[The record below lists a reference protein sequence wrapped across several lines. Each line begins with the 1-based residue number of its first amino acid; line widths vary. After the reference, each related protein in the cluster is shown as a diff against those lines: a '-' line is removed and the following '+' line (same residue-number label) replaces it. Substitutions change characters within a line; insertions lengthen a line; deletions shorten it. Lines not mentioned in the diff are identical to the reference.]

1 MNIPLVKN
9 TINKEDIDKLIE
21 WLKTYPRLT
30 KGDLTIEFEQLW
42 SKFMGVK
49 HSIFVNSGSS
59 ANLVMVYAL
68 IESGILKIGDDIIIP
83 SLSWSTSL
91 APAIQF
97 GLNPVLCDCNKEDL
111 SVDLEHLESLIKDRQ
126 PKCMMI
132 VPILGLVP
140 QMDKIMDICEKYNV
154 VLIEDACESLGSKF
168 NDKKLGSFGLM
179 STFSTYFGH
188 HISTIE
194 GGMVCTNDDDFA
206 NLLKS
211 LRSHGWARDMDTN
224 AQEKLRKEYNVDD
237 FNTQY
242 TFYHTGFNLRSTDLQ
257 AFLGIGQLEKLPMVV
272 KNRCDNFK
280 LYYELLDDSFW
291 KPKLRDT
298 DYISNFAFPIIHEK
312 RNELVKLLNDNNI
325 ENRPLLAGSLGKQP
339 YWYKKYGINK
349 LPNVDDID
357 TFGLYLPNNHEM
369 SEEEI
374 KKVCNVLNS
383 IV

>member
-9 TINKEDIDKLIE
+9 TIDNKDIDKLIS

-30 KGDLTIEFEQLW
+30 KGDMTLKFERLW

-59 ANLVMVYAL
+59 ANLLMVYSL

-97 GLNPVLCDCNKEDL
+97 GLNPILCDCNKEDL

-140 QMDKIMDICEKYNV
+140 QMDKIMDICEQNNV

-168 NDKKLGSFGLM
+168 NGKQLGSFGLM

-194 GGMVCTNDDDFA
+194 GGMICTDNDEFA

-211 LRSHGWARDMDTN
+211 LRSHGWARDMDTQT
-224 AQEKLRKEYNVDD
+224 QEKLRKQYNVDD
-237 FNTQY
+237 FNSQY

-257 AFLGIGQLEKLPMVV
+257 AFIGIGQLEKLPMVV

-291 KPKLRDT
+291 KPELRET

-312 RNELVKLLNDNNI
+312 RNELVKLLNDNDI

-339 YWYKKYGINK
+339 YWYKKYGVTK

-374 KKVCNVLNS
+374 KKVCDVLNS

>member
-9 TINKEDIDKLIE
+9 TIDNKDIDKLIS

-30 KGDLTIEFEQLW
+30 KGDMTIEFERLW

-59 ANLVMVYAL
+59 ANLLMVYSL

-97 GLNPVLCDCNKEDL
+97 GLNPILCDCNKEDL
-111 SVDLEHLESLIKDRQ
+111 SVDLEHLESLIKERR

-140 QMDKIMDICEKYNV
+140 QMDKIMDICEQNNV

-168 NDKKLGSFGLM
+168 NGKQLGSFGLM

-194 GGMVCTNDDDFA
+194 GGMICTDDDEFA

-211 LRSHGWARDMDTN
+211 LRSHGWARDMDTHT
-224 AQEKLRKEYNVDD
+224 QEKLRKQYNVDD
-237 FNTQY
+237 FNSQY

-257 AFLGIGQLEKLPMVV
+257 AFIGIGQLEKLPMVV

-291 KPKLRDT
+291 KPKLRET

-312 RNELVKLLNDNNI
+312 RNELVKLLNDNDI

-339 YWYKKYGINK
+339 YWYKKYGVTK

-374 KKVCNVLNS
+374 KKVCDVLNS